1 MLEKYLV
8 LNAGSSS
15 LKFSVYN
22 PVDETVIGSG
32 NIEKIGED
40 ISVATFKI
48 NGQKISLETK
58 LNNHN
63 DAVNLLLEKL
73 IELGYIKDLKE
84 IKAVGHRILHGGE
97 IYSDSV
103 LIDDEVIENIKG
115 LINLGPLH
123 LPSEIDCINN
133 IKIVLPEADQVA
145 VFDTSF
151 HQTIPDYNYRYAVPK
166 EWYEE
171 NGVRKY
177 GFHGT
182 SHKFINQEMQKNS
195 FVPLNL
201 IICHLGNGSSIS
213 AVKEGKCIDTTMGL
227 TPLDGL
233 IMGTRSGAID
243 PSIIEYICKERKLTV
258 EQVTKILNSKSGL
271 IGLCGKNDLR
281 DIEKL
286 YNEGNKDAILAYN
299 MLVKSITNNI
309 ISYYLELEG
318 NVDAIVLTA
327 GIGEN
332 SAYVRKGIV
341 NRLSKVLPVILDEER
356 NEKIAGFK
364 EIHSGCITKEESVL
378 PILVMPTN
386 EELMILRDTKN
397 IVLEKNSNITKK
409 LS

>member
-1 MLEKYLV
+1 MW
-8 LNAGSSS
+8 
-15 LKFSVYN
+15 
-22 PVDETVIGSG
+22 
-32 NIEKIGED
+32 
-40 ISVATFKI
+40 
-48 NGQKISLETK
+48 NGQ
-58 LNNHN
+58 
-63 DAVNLLLEKL
+63 
-73 IELGYIKDLKE
+73 
-84 IKAVGHRILHGGE
+84 
-97 IYSDSV
+97 
-103 LIDDEVIENIKG
+103 
-115 LINLGPLH
+115 
-123 LPSEIDCINN
+123 
-133 IKIVLPEADQVA
+133 
-145 VFDTSF
+145 
-151 HQTIPDYNYRYAVPK
+151 
-166 EWYEE
+166 
-171 NGVRKY
+171 
-177 GFHGT
+177 
-182 SHKFINQEMQKNS
+182 
-195 FVPLNL
+195 NL

-213 AVKEGKCIDTTMGL
+213 AVKEGICIDTTMGL

-286 YNEGNKDAILAYN
+286 YNEGNKDAILACN

-332 SAYVRKGIV
+332 SAYVRKRIV
-341 NRLSKVLPVILDEER
+341 NRLSKVLPVTLDEEQ
-356 NEKIAGFK
+356 NEAIAGFK
-364 EIHSGCITKEESVL
+364 QQHSGCITTKKSKL
-378 PILVMPTN
+378 PIIVMPTN

>member
-22 PVDETVIGSG
+22 PINESVIGSG

-48 NGQKISLETK
+48 NGKKISLETK

-63 DAVNLLLEKL
+63 EAVNLLLEKL
-73 IELGYIKDLKE
+73 IEYSFIESIDE

-115 LINLGPLH
+115 LVNLGPLH

-133 IKIVLPEADQVA
+133 LKKVLPEADQVA

-151 HQTIPDYNYRYAVPK
+151 HQTIPSYNYRYAVPK

-182 SHKFINQEMQKNS
+182 SHKYINQEMQKNA

-243 PSIIEYICKERKLTV
+243 PSIVEYICKERNLTV

-281 DIEKL
+281 DIEVL
-286 YNEGNKDAILAYN
+286 YNAGNEDAILAYN
-299 MLVKSITNNI
+299 MLIKSITNNI

-341 NRLSKVLPVILDEER
+341 NRLSKILPVSLDEER
-356 NEKIAGFK
+356 NDAIAGFK
-364 EIHSGCITKEESVL
+364 DIHSGCITTEKSSL

-397 IVLEKNSNITKK
+397 IVLEKNNSITKK
-409 LS
+409 